1 MPFEYFYIPTTL
13 SCSTV
18 VYKYCSYNR
27 TYLVNHFGLVVLVHT
42 IFEREHYTWENT
54 PLSRISTLQTQG
66 IPSMK
71 MHARKFGSLPRV
83 HIYLS
88 AAYTCLVPVFQKCSF
103 RRFRHLL
110 SDDYDDVCNF
120 MGVLDL
126 FRPICIL
133 ADTEILLNTCL
144 FAVIL
149 NSRHYIWPF

>member
-1 MPFEYFYIPTTL
+1 
-13 SCSTV
+13 
-18 VYKYCSYNR
+18 
-27 TYLVNHFGLVVLVHT
+27 
-42 IFEREHYTWENT
+42 
-54 PLSRISTLQTQG
+54 
-66 IPSMK
+66 MK

-126 FRPICIL
+126 YRPICIL

-144 FAVIL
+144 FAVQFTTLYLAIL
-149 NSRHYIWPF
+149 TLIDIIKTINLYRFIPANVYFLVFLFIIASSRCMSLKWLNVQEIFSHVFLENLTSKSIYA